1 MLAQPLEASNLSNAT
16 SALNSW
22 QRWGPYRP
30 NLYFGVRPLVP
41 ETLLMGLMWA
51 SGDSQS
57 RLLGTVRDT
66 CEQDDGMQ
74 GYGWSFYDTR
84 FGGSQTIHDTKLE
97 VDIDTDFIKSDD
109 GNSWA
114 VRITGTPRAN
124 AVNVKTSVILH
135 FALEEAG
142 SDGSKTLSCHDTAM
156 DQDEAVAVCQGD
168 VHGLGNF
175 EMQVLG
181 DANNKR
187 LHDPA
192 VRSLRVPEDKIWQAK
207 GAFAAEGNIIDRQ
220 LTLNNNA
227 DMFVRE
233 IKSSGG
239 GNIFLGNKPGEGNMH
254 FIQLG
259 FEGSFSVVFTYHT
272 VGTASLDCKSREHQ

>member
-1 MLAQPLEASNLSNAT
+1 MAAVSVSLLFTSFVVVLMLAQPLEASNLSNAT

-142 SDGSKTLSCHDTAM
+142 SDHSKTLSCHDTAK
-156 DQDEAVAVCQGD
+156 DQDEAVAICQGD

-207 GAFAAEGNIIDRQ
+207 GAFAAE
-220 LTLNNNA
+220 
-227 DMFVRE
+227 
-233 IKSSGG
+233 
-239 GNIFLGNKPGEGNMH
+239 
-254 FIQLG
+254 
-259 FEGSFSVVFTYHT
+259 
-272 VGTASLDCKSREHQ
+272 